1 MSDQNG
7 AGQTRPTALP
17 IVINAQYVKDFS
29 FENPNAPQTLLPG
42 QPAPQVSV
50 GVDVRSQQV
59 GETLYEVVL
68 EMRCEAKIAENT
80 AFLVE
85 LSYAG
90 LFTVTGLAEEH
101 IKPVLLIEAPRL
113 LFPFARAIAR
123 GFEDHTRVASV
134 SHWGFIRAMTGHEV
148 DNCAVVEFDP
158 ESGSATC
165 LARANS
171 G

>member
-68 EMRCEAKIAENT
+68 EMRCEAKIGENT

-90 LFTVTGLAEEH
+90 LFTITGLSDEH
-101 IKPVLLIEAPRL
+101 IKPVLLIEGPRL
-113 LFPFARAIAR
+113 LFPFARAIIA
-123 GFEDHTRVASV
+123 DATRDGGYPPLMINPIDFTDLYRRQAA
-134 SHWGFIRAMTGHEV
+134 GQQPTNTTA
-148 DNCAVVEFDP
+148 
-158 ESGSATC
+158 
-165 LARANS
+165 
-171 G
+171 

>member
-68 EMRCEAKIAENT
+68 EMRCEAKIGENT

-101 IKPVLLIEAPRL
+101 IKPVLLIEAPAPAVPLRPRHRGRCDPRRRL
-113 LFPFARAIAR
+113 SAADDQPDRLHRP
-123 GFEDHTRVASV
+123 V
-134 SHWGFIRAMTGHEV
+134 
-148 DNCAVVEFDP
+148 P
-158 ESGSATC
+158 PSGRRPAADQRDGIIKKPVRT
-165 LARANS
+165 
-171 G
+171 

>member
-68 EMRCEAKIAENT
+68 EMRCEAKIGENT

-90 LFTVTGLAEEH
+90 LFTLTGPCRRAYQAG
-101 IKPVLLIEAPRL
+101 PADRRPAP
-113 LFPFARAIAR
+113 
-123 GFEDHTRVASV
+123 
-134 SHWGFIRAMTGHEV
+134 
-148 DNCAVVEFDP
+148 AVPLRPRHRRRCDP
-158 ESGSATC
+158 
-165 LARANS
+165 
-171 G
+171 

>member
-1 MSDQNG
+1 MSDQTG

-68 EMRCEAKIAENT
+68 EMRCEAKIGENT

-90 LFTVTGLAEEH
+90 LFTITGLSDEH
-101 IKPVLLIEAPRL
+101 IKPVLLIEGPRL
-113 LFPFARAIAR
+113 LFPFARAILANVSR
-123 GFEDHTRVASV
+123 EAGFPPLQVAPV
-134 SHWGFIRAMTGHEV
+134 DFVALYRQQQNEAAQAMPDIGV
-148 DNCAVVEFDP
+148 KSDAPVN
-158 ESGSATC
+158 
-165 LARANS
+165 
-171 G
+171 

>member
-7 AGQTRPTALP
+7 AQSRPNALP

-50 GVDVRSQQV
+50 GVDVRGQQV
-59 GETLYEVVL
+59 GENLHEVVL
-68 EMRCEAKIAENT
+68 DMRCEAKVGENT

-90 LFTVTGLAEEH
+90 LFTIQGIPEEH
-101 IKPVLLIEAPRL
+101 VRAVLLIEAPRL
-113 LFPFARAIAR
+113 LFPFARAIVA
-123 GFEDHTRVASV
+123 DATRDGGYPPLMINPIDFTELYRRQMSQSQPTTA
-134 SHWGFIRAMTGHEV
+134 
-148 DNCAVVEFDP
+148 
-158 ESGSATC
+158 
-165 LARANS
+165 
-171 G
+171 